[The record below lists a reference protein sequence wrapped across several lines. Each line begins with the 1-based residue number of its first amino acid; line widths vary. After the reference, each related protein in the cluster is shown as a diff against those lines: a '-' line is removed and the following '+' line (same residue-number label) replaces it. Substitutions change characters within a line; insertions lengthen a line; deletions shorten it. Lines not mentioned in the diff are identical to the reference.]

1 MIVMKFGG
9 SSLESADAIRNVADI
24 LQSKR
29 DKKPIVVLSA
39 VAGVTDKLL
48 DCIYAALE
56 GNAETAIEGISAIH
70 DQHHQIA
77 DELSIA
83 SEWRTLFNDTLDE
96 YRNELQEFMTGAA
109 LVQNIST
116 RSIDRMLPFG
126 ERYSTLLFVTYL
138 NTIGMNAKL
147 LDATDFII
155 TTNNHTKAVPLL
167 EPSREKIEQAIPP
180 VFDEGK
186 LPIVQGFIGSAID
199 GAAITTLGRG
209 GSDYTASIIGT
220 ALKTDEIQIWASV
233 DGILTADPY
242 VVPHAKVVERMT
254 FREAAELAYFGARVL
269 HPDSILPAVE
279 QDIPIHIYNSRNLE
293 SPGSLIR
300 TSFDDEEQS
309 AVKSIAYKEDIK
321 VINLTSTRMFQAHD
335 FLRKVFEV
343 MDRHEMVAD
352 LVSTSEV
359 SVSIA
364 FHRYPNY
371 EKVVND
377 LSKFSKVSVD
387 TGKAIVCL
395 VGEHMRERQGLPGII
410 LGILNDVH
418 INMISQGASEVNL
431 SFIINEEDIERVV
444 TTLHSEFFPK

>member
-1 MIVMKFGG
+1 MKFGG
-9 SSLESADAIRNVADI
+9 SSLESADAIKNVADI
-24 LQSKR
+24 IESKR
-29 DKKPIVVLSA
+29 EKNPVIVLSA
-39 VAGVTDKLL
+39 VAGVTDQLL
-48 DCIYAALE
+48 DCIHAALE
-56 GNAETAIEGISAIH
+56 GNAAAAIDGIKTIH
-70 DQHHQIA
+70 ERHLQLA
-77 DELSIA
+77 DELKIA
-83 SEWRTLFNDTLDE
+83 DEWRTLFDDTLDE

-126 ERYSTLLFVTYL
+126 ERYSSILFGSY
-138 NTIGMNAKL
+138 MNSTGRNIKL
-147 LDATDFII
+147 MDATELII
-155 TTNNHTKAVPLL
+155 TNNTHTKAVPLL
-167 EPSREKIEQAIPP
+167 EPSREKIEKAIPP
-180 VFDEGK
+180 VFEEGK
-186 LPIVQGFIGSAID
+186 IPLVQGFIGSAID
-199 GAAITTLGRG
+199 GAAVTTLGRG

-220 ALKTDEIQIWASV
+220 ALQADEIQIWASV

-242 VVPHAKVVERMT
+242 VVSHARVVERMT

-279 QDIPIHIYNSRNLE
+279 QDIPIHIYNSRNVD

-300 TSFDDEEQS
+300 ASFDEEERTV
-309 AVKSIAYKEDIK
+309 VKSIAYKEDIK

-343 MDRHEMVAD
+343 LDRHEMVAD

-387 TGKAIVCL
+387 TEKAIVCL
-395 VGEHMRERQGLPGII
+395 VGEHMQEREGLPGVI

-431 SFIINEEDIERVV
+431 SFIIDEKDIERVI
-444 TTLHSEFFPK
+444 TRLHSEFFDESDT